1 VEWLRLV
8 VGVAG
13 SEGEGV
19 NGWSLR
25 SRDAVRGL
33 KFEGR

>member
-1 VEWLRLV
+1 VEGLRVV
-8 VGVAG
+8 VGIVG

-19 NGWSLR
+19 NGWNLR